1 MVKQVVN
8 TGTLANDGTGDTLR
22 TAATKINNNFT
33 ELYDVLGG
41 DGIAVGGGSVLT
53 DSGFDIIGTS
63 FRTKIGAVEPTAE
76 RSIDFPNASGQ
87 VTVNTATQTLTNK
100 TMDLDTN
107 TFSGFQGSS
116 FLLSTSGGLLDSAT
130 HKSIPTGN
138 VVGDS
143 DTQTL
148 TNKTL
153 TDPTISRPN
162 IQEWLADSLG
172 NPVISFTATGSTR
185 NRIQVLSVASG
196 SAPSINTLGS
206 SDTNINLSINSKG
219 TGSVIIDKAAYATA
233 TAANGTQ
240 ASAQAGVIF
249 LTGTTTGTVTFADGT
264 TAGETVTF
272 IRRGGSGTITLT
284 PATFAQG
291 TSIELEANET
301 ATLVYDTSTGWNLVG
316 GYGYNV
322 V

>member
-63 FRTKIGAVEPTAE
+63 FRTKIGAVDPTAE
-76 RSIDFPNASGQ
+76 RSIDFPNAAGE

-153 TDPTISRPN
+153 TTPAISRPN

-172 NPVISFTATGSTR
+172 NPVISFTGTGSTR

-206 SDTNINLSINSKG
+206 SDT
-219 TGSVIIDKAAYATA
+219 
-233 TAANGTQ
+233 
-240 ASAQAGVIF
+240 
-249 LTGTTTGTVTFADGT
+249 TTGTVTFANGT